1 MSPRLIMIQLGL
13 VASVAQVGFAASQP
27 GRSLRLLQN
36 IQIEGGVEIVQYDQ
50 STRRLHAIGASGRM
64 IFGLDDSGSAALL
77 RTQTFSG
84 TQQWDATSLA
94 IDPAGRGFA
103 VVSWIPSPPDSMPGM
118 AQVIDLRTGD
128 PVWQLGI
135 GYHPDCLMFSDDG
148 QYLYAANECEPG
160 TIDRPGGITVL
171 DLSAIEIP
179 GDFARLG
186 FNDANTYTL
195 TDEYLAEG
203 VDLTTLRIVP
213 ELIDTPGVNI
223 EPEYIA
229 PTMTGAWVSLQENNG
244 LGYFDLGSRTWTRV
258 LPLVP
263 LSFPFDGS
271 ETDGPRVR
279 SGEGFGLLPMP
290 DTIEYVEIADHGYL
304 ILANEGEK
312 SAIHELRLGEAIERG
327 LIDAAAIER
336 LTATYGDLHQSG
348 LDRLY
353 ISTIDGDIDGDGD
366 LDVLCPQGGRSVSIV
381 DTETGVT
388 VWNSGPQIELM
399 TAMLF
404 PEQYNSGDSRSDRA
418 GPEPEGLA
426 LYQDGERILLAVGLE
441 RTNGVML
448 YDIANPMAPEL
459 LDVIVIES
467 GCLGPEGMCFYQHD
481 DRLYLCVAAELG
493 GCLSIY
499 EVVSE

>member
-1 MSPRLIMIQLGL
+1 MTQAGL
-13 VASVAQVGFAASQP
+13 ADPPP
-27 GRSLRLLQN
+27 GLSLRLLQN
-36 IQIEGGVEIVQYDQ
+36 MQIEGGVEIVQYDQ

-77 RTQTFSG
+77 RTQTFSN
-84 TQQWDATSLA
+84 TQHWDATSLA

-103 VVSWIPSPPDSMPGM
+103 VVSWIPTPPDSMPGM

-135 GYHPDCLMFSDDG
+135 GYHPDCVMFSEDG
-148 QYLYAANECEPG
+148 KYLYAANECEPG
-160 TIDRPGGITVL
+160 MIDRPGGITVL
-171 DLSAIEIP
+171 DLSAIEQP
-179 GDFARLG
+179 GDFAALG
-186 FNDANTYTL
+186 FNDASTYTL
-195 TDEYLAEG
+195 TDEFLAEG
-203 VDLTTLRIVP
+203 VDLGVLRIVP
-213 ELIDTPGVNI
+213 ELIETPGVNI

-229 PTMTGAWVSLQENNG
+229 PTVSGAWVSLQENNG
-244 LGYFDLGSRTWTRV
+244 LGFFDLESRTWTRA
-258 LPLVP
+258 LHLEP

-290 DTIEYVEIADHGYL
+290 DTIEFLQIDGRGYL

-312 SAIHELRLGEAIERG
+312 SANHELRLGKAIEQG
-327 LIDAAAIER
+327 LVDVMAIER
-336 LTATYGDLHQSG
+336 LTAIYGDLEQSG
-348 LDRLY
+348 VDRLY
-353 ISTIDGDIDGDGD
+353 ISTIDGDLDGDGD

-381 DTETGVT
+381 DSETGVT
-388 VWNSGPQIELM
+388 VWNSGPQIELI

-426 LYQDGERILLAVGLE
+426 VYQDGERILLAVGLE

-448 YDIANPMAPEL
+448 YDIANPMAPVL
-459 LDVIVIES
+459 LDVVVIES
-467 GCLGPEGMCFYQHD
+467 GCLGPEGMCFYEHD
-481 DRLYLCVAAELG
+481 ERLFLCVAAELG

>member
-1 MSPRLIMIQLGL
+1 MIQLGL

-27 GRSLRLLQN
+27 GRALRLLQN
-36 IQIEGGVEIVQYDQ
+36 IPIEGGVEIVQYDQ
-50 STRRLHAIGASGRM
+50 GTRRLHAIGASGRM

-103 VVSWIPSPPDSMPGM
+103 VVSWIPTPPDSMPGM
-118 AQVIDLRTGD
+118 AQVIDLSTGD
-128 PVWQLGI
+128 PVWQFGV
-135 GYHPDCLMFSDDG
+135 GYHPDCLMFSEDG
-148 QYLYAANECEPG
+148 QYLYAANEGEPG

-171 DLSAIEIP
+171 DLSGIEKP

-186 FNDANTYTL
+186 FNDASTYML
-195 TDEYLAEG
+195 TDEFLGEG

-213 ELIDTPGVNI
+213 ELIDTPGVNV

-229 PTMTGAWVSLQENNG
+229 PTSTGAWVSLQENNG
-244 LGYFDLGSRTWTRV
+244 LGYFDLETRTWTRM
-258 LPLVP
+258 LPLEP

-271 ETDGPRVR
+271 ETDGARVR

-290 DTIEYVEIADHGYL
+290 DTIEYVEIAQSGYL

-312 SAIHELRLGEAIERG
+312 SATHELRLGDAIERG

-336 LTATYGDLHQSG
+336 LRATCGDLEQSG
-348 LDRLY
+348 IARLY
-353 ISTIDGDIDGDGD
+353 ISTIDGDLDGDGD
-366 LDVLCPQGGRSVSIV
+366 LDVLCPQGGRSVSVI
-381 DTETGVT
+381 DAETGVT

-426 LYQDGERILLAVGLE
+426 VYQDGERVLLAVGLE
-441 RTNGVML
+441 RTNGVMF
-448 YDIANPMAPEL
+448 YDIANPMAPVL

-467 GCLGPEGMCFYQHD
+467 GCLGPEGMCFYEHEE
-481 DRLYLCVAAELG
+481 RLFLCVAAELG